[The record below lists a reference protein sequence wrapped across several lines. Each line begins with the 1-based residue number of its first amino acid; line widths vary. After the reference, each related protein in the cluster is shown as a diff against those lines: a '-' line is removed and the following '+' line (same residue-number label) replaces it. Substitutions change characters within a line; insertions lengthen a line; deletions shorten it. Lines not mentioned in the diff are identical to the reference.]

1 MRPISLYLKNFGSYV
16 EETIDFGQLQRNL
29 FIVSGST
36 GSGKSFIFDAM
47 TFAIYGSSCGDREKS
62 RLRRDNCTEDDSTMV
77 IFTFSLGSIIYR
89 VSRTLKVAP
98 SEKGTS
104 NAVTKKK
111 VEVLDSQTKE
121 FRKINLDPEKDL
133 IKLSLQEFKQ
143 VILLPQNKFSD
154 FIRQSDEDKKKTLQ
168 KIFHTDI
175 ADTVLDK
182 ISAEYKK
189 VKDENAPVEA
199 QINSI
204 LDGRTREDIELSLEK
219 YRNQIDECTSQIN
232 VQNSEV
238 EKQNL
243 LISQLQVERE
253 NAKRKQSLEQEKRA
267 LEQDSKKISELKEKL
282 ETGKRVLPVF
292 DAICERKNAQSEHE
306 AIILQGKEIS
316 ENLLESKEKLESCS
330 REKKL
335 IPELE
340 SSIKELSFVL
350 KQKNDLLSKIGE
362 RDEKKSM
369 VEKAALNLEEK
380 RNQLAKE
387 EKVLSAIMAKCRD
400 NKTPEEIL
408 GELQEKRML
417 LITRKNSLDIELQRS
432 IEIEK
437 LTLQV
442 KELEKRLLAENSQ
455 YTELEKQIDA
465 EKENIEKERVSRE
478 IYDTSLKLIEL
489 AKKLP
494 EGRACPLCGST
505 CHPHLIESCDYVPQ
519 IDLDKAEKNLEKL
532 SDSLAESKSRIVK
545 IKTMVDEKKKMIEST
560 GKAAPLMQLQEDI
573 NGLDENIS
581 RLNSEEAVFVE
592 LKKEYKNVRD
602 SIGDLKITVEKLD
615 GSYNAALSSY
625 NEFIR
630 NFNEKSEVS
639 CEELESELKE
649 IKLKHDQDEARK
661 NSILNDFSTAE
672 KKVSVLETK
681 NEDCRKNI
689 DASSEKLSKLISV
702 ENDLLRNIKDIAASP
717 SDVERLHLSQD
728 EMDDFENKIAEY
740 EKKLLFIDGQL
751 KSFSETRDLETIEK
765 EFCENEKI
773 AHEKKAVLLESNA
786 RLTEAQTQLMILSDG
801 LEKLNSLMTQRKKSL
816 KEMESYEFLL
826 DYMRPKSGVTFDLW
840 YLAAFFSEV
849 VTKAGKRFYDF
860 SDGQYTF
867 NINSSVYNA
876 KGQKGLSLSILN
888 MEKGTEL
895 PVSSLSGGEIFE
907 ASLSLALAIT
917 DSIYDKSGGID
928 LDSIFIDE
936 GFGTLDDRTRNVVI
950 PILRR
955 LSSSKMVGVISH
967 VKELQQEIMT
977 QIQVSKSEDFGSK
990 VRVVN

>member
-1 MRPISLYLKNFGSYV
+1 MRPVSLYLKNFGSYV
-16 EETIDFGQLQRNL
+16 EETIDFGQLQRDL
-29 FIVSGST
+29 FIISGST

-47 TFAIYGSSCGDREKS
+47 TFAIYGASCGDREKS
-62 RLRRDNCTEDDSTMV
+62 RLRRDNCTEDDETMV
-77 IFTFSLGSIIYR
+77 IFTFSLGSVTYR
-89 VSRTLKVAP
+89 VSRTLKVTS
-98 SEKGTS
+98 SEKGSST
-104 NAVTKKK
+104 AVTKKK
-111 VEVLDSQTKE
+111 VEVLDRHSNE

-182 ISAEYKK
+182 ISAEYKN

-204 LDGRTREDIELSLEK
+204 LNGRTREDLESSLEN
-219 YRNQIDECTSQIN
+219 YRNQIDECTKQIN
-232 VQNSEV
+232 AQNSEV

-243 LISQLQVERE
+243 LISQLRVERE
-253 NAKRKQSLEQEKRA
+253 NAKRKQSLEQEKSA
-267 LEQDSKKISELKEKL
+267 LEQDSKKISELKKKL
-282 ETGKRVLPVF
+282 ERGKKLLPVF
-292 DAICERKNAQSEHE
+292 DAICERKKAQSEHE
-306 AIILQGKEIS
+306 GIVLLGKEIS
-316 ENLLESKEKLESCS
+316 ENLLKSKKKLEICS
-330 REKKL
+330 REKEL

-340 SSIKELSFVL
+340 ISIKELSFVL
-350 KQKNDLLSKIGE
+350 KQKSDLLSKLDE
-362 RDEKKSM
+362 RDEKKSI
-369 VEKAALNLEEK
+369 VEKAASTLEEK
-380 RNQLAKE
+380 RNLLASE
-387 EKVLSAIMAKCRD
+387 EDALSAIMAKCRD

-408 GELQEKRML
+408 EELQGKRMSL
-417 LITRKNSLDIELQRS
+417 VTRKNSLDLELQRS
-432 IEIEK
+432 SEVEK
-437 LTLQV
+437 LTSQV
-442 KELEKRLLAENSQ
+442 IRLEEDLLAESNNCS
-455 YTELEKQIDA
+455 ELEKQIA
-465 EKENIEKERVSRE
+465 GEKKNIEKEQVSRE

-494 EGRACPLCGST
+494 EGSPCPLCGST
-505 CHPHLIESCDYVPQ
+505 SHPHLIESCDYVPQ
-519 IDLDKAEKNLEKL
+519 IDLDEAEKNLAKL
-532 SDSLAESKSRIVK
+532 TDSLAESKSRVIK
-545 IKTMVDEKKKMIEST
+545 IKTMVDEKKNLIEST
-560 GKAAPLMQLQEDI
+560 GKVMPLKQIQEEI
-573 NGLDENIS
+573 NALDENIS
-581 RLNSEEAVFVE
+581 RLNSEESVFVE
-592 LKKEYKNVRD
+592 LKKEYKKVMD
-602 SIGDLKITVEKLD
+602 TIGELKIAVEKLD
-615 GSYNAALSSY
+615 GNYNAALSSY

-639 CEELESELKE
+639 REELESELKD
-649 IKLKHDQDEARK
+649 IKVKHDQDEARK
-661 NSILNDFSTAE
+661 NSILNEFSAAE
-672 KKVSVLETK
+672 KEVSVLETK
-681 NEDCRKNI
+681 NEDCSKNL
-689 DASSEKLSKLISV
+689 DASSEKLSKLVSV
-702 ENDLLRNIKDIAASP
+702 ESDLMKNIHDLASSP
-717 SDVERLHLSQD
+717 SDVENLHLSQD
-728 EMDDFENKIAEY
+728 EMDDFENEIAEY

-751 KSFSETRDLETIEK
+751 KSFSETRNLETIEK
-765 EFCENEKI
+765 EFCENERI
-773 AHEKKAVLLESNA
+773 AQEKKAALLESNG
-786 RLTEAQTQLMILSDG
+786 RLNESQTQLMILSDG
-801 LEKLNSLMTQRKKSL
+801 LEKLGSLMAQKEKSL
-816 KEMESYEFLL
+816 KKMEAYEFLMN
-826 DYMRPKSGVTFDLW
+826 YMRPKSGVTFDLW

-977 QIQVSKSEDFGSK
+977 QIQVTKSEDSGSR